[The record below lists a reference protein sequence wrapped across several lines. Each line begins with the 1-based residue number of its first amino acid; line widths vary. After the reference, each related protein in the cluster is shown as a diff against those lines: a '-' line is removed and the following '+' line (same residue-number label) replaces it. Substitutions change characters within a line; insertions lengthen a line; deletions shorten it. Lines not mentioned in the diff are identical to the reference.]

1 MGFKILKKGQPAP
14 LERDVVV
21 EEESPPNYSTATGE
35 EVNIYRWDEG
45 DQALFIQS
53 TQKRQS

>member
-1 MGFKILKKGQPAP
+1 MIFMIVFQNPEKGQPAP

-35 EVNIYRWDEG
+35 EVNV
-45 DQALFIQS
+45 
-53 TQKRQS
+53 

>member
-1 MGFKILKKGQPAP
+1 MIWFKNPGKGQTAP

-35 EVNIYRWDEG
+35 EVNIYGWW
-45 DQALFIQS
+45 
-53 TQKRQS
+53 